1 MKITGIRERLFLSIS
16 FLIAMALALS
26 CSGKEESKAPA
37 NRTTPPTTASKP
49 APGTFADSTLDR
61 LNTLPPKYD
70 SYYVLDRRS
79 NTIFGIDLNTN
90 KVAAR
95 LLRETPLVAIQYDP
109 ARNWI
114 YEATG
119 KPQPGIAIFDAATG
133 RYLQKFV
140 QPDVPAGVLY
150 NPVQQRLYV
159 ASEDSSVLRVFLP
172 DSMKFILNIGLNI
185 QNMTPIHPTTLMP
198 GPAGKMITANGK
210 RGSVTQIFTENN
222 FMYQTIV
229 IHQAFS
235 IDYAYFSYD
244 GNSSFSCDTERG
256 SLYRVEFGTGKVLGE
271 KHELKRP
278 RFVQLEIASNT
289 VVVAVGKTEVLM
301 LNADTFRET
310 GKVDLAEYGEEILS
324 LEIPPK
330 ANYAE
335 VLMDYKG
342 VTRWLRFDVQNWEP
356 LRMVELY

>member
-1 MKITGIRERLFLSIS
+1 MTRTLERLLFS
-16 FLIAMALALS
+16 FGLFIAVALVLS
-26 CSGKEESKAPA
+26 CSGKEEAQAPA
-37 NRTTPPTTASKP
+37 NRTTPPPTTSQP
-49 APGTFADSTLDR
+49 AGTGGAFADSTLDR

-114 YEATG
+114 YEAAG
-119 KPQPGIAIFDAATG
+119 KPQPGIAVFDAAAG

-140 QPDVPAGVLY
+140 QPDVPAGLLY
-150 NPVQQRLYV
+150 NPIQQRLYV

-172 DSMKFILNIGLNI
+172 DSMKFTLNIGLNI

-210 RGSVTQIFTENN
+210 QGSVTQIFTENN

-235 IDYAYFSYD
+235 IDYAFFSYD
-244 GNSSFSCDTERG
+244 GNSSFSCDTEHG

-271 KHELKRP
+271 KHELKQP

-356 LRMVELY
+356 LRLVELY